1 MYLDDQLV
9 SISLENT
16 FLSGVGDFEQYL
28 EKGGKSLQK
37 LLSMSKEDGMG
48 WLSYPTSIS
57 QQELQRQVAV
67 AQQLLSTCDTIVAIG
82 VGGSYMGAR
91 AILSS
96 LSPLFPEKENATPEV
111 IFAGMYL
118 SAAATEQLL
127 HYLHNRS
134 FGLVVISKSGNTLE
148 PSITF
153 HLLKRLLLERYGT
166 AARQRIVAITDPQ
179 KGSLRQSAE
188 ENGWT
193 TLAIPPS
200 IGGRF
205 SALTPAGLFPALLGG
220 VDVEAL
226 LAGAATMQQKLLQK
240 GATPEDNV
248 ATLYAATRQYL
259 YQKEGKKIELLT
271 SFDPFLSTLGEWWK
285 QLFAESEG
293 KEGKGIF
300 VATATFTQDLHSIGQ
315 WIQQGER
322 TIFETILSTKE
333 RGAPLQ
339 IPQIEEPNSPHRFL
353 SGVDY
358 SSLEECAERGTIA
371 AHVEGGVPVILLTI
385 PERNAYYMGALLYFF
400 ELAVAISGTI
410 LGVNPFDQPGVEA
423 YKTRMYSL
431 LKKAPDKND

>member
-1 MYLDDQLV
+1 MYHDDQLV
-9 SISLENT
+9 SVSLENT
-16 FLSGVGDFEQYL
+16 FFRGVGDFEPYL
-28 EKGGKSLQK
+28 EKGSKSLQK
-37 LLSMSKEDGMG
+37 LQAKSEEEGMG
-48 WLSYPTSIS
+48 WLTYPLLVSEK
-57 QQELQRQVAV
+57 ELKRLEEV
-67 AQQLLSTCDTIVAIG
+67 AQQLQSTCDTIVVIG
-82 VGGSYMGAR
+82 VGGSYIGAKS
-91 AILSS
+91 IISS
-96 LSPLFPEKENATPEV
+96 LSPLFPEKKNATPEV
-111 IFAGMYL
+111 LFAGMYL
-118 SAAATEQLL
+118 SARAIEQLL
-127 HYLHNRS
+127 HYLKNRS
-134 FGLVVISKSGNTLE
+134 FGLVVVSKSGSTLE
-148 PSITF
+148 PCITF
-153 HLLKRLLLERYGT
+153 YLLKRLLLERYGQ

-205 SALTPAGLFPALLGG
+205 SVLTPAGLFPALLAG
-220 VDVEAL
+220 VDIKAL
-226 LAGAATMQQKLLQK
+226 LAGAATMQQMLLQK
-240 GATPEDNV
+240 GANPEDN
-248 ATLYAATRQYL
+248 AAILYAATRQYL
-259 YQKEGKKIELLT
+259 YQMEGKKIELLA

-333 RGAPLQ
+333 RGNALQ
-339 IPQIEEPNSPHRFL
+339 IPQIEEPNSPYRFL
-353 SGVDY
+353 SGMDY
-358 SSLEECAERGTIA
+358 SSLEESAESGTIA
-371 AHVEGGVPVILLTI
+371 AHVAGGVPVILLTI